1 MKKALL
7 LLPYLISLACW
18 CHAQALSDES
28 RNLFWDTLAYTP
40 AEYGWT
46 EGMTVPNITIRDIDN
61 KEYYLYDL
69 LKKPL
74 VIDFWFIACKPCI
87 ANKKYLKRFYLQYP
101 IEMLSISVDQ
111 RASTV
116 KNYVENNEIYWRNV
130 QDNSPY
136 SDRFKL
142 QIGSDQSY
150 PLYLLIGENGTVLGT
165 YEGGVSIARLGVRL
179 QEFFGEDGESRR

>member
-7 LLPYLISLACW
+7 LLTCLFSLCSW
-18 CHAQALSDES
+18 CYSQAGTEES
-28 RNLFWDTLAYTP
+28 SNLFWDTLAYP
-40 AEYGWT
+40 VPEYGWS
-46 EGMTVPNITIRDIDN
+46 EGMTVPNVVIRDVNN
-61 KEYYLYDL
+61 KEYRLYDL
-69 LKKPL
+69 LDKPL

-101 IEMLSISVDQ
+101 IEILSISIDE

-116 KNYVENNEIYWRNV
+116 KRYAEDNGMHWLNV
-130 QDNSPY
+130 HDNSPY

-150 PLYLLIGENGTVLGT
+150 PLYLLIDEEGKVLGT
-165 YEGGVSIARLGVRL
+165 YEGGASIARLGVLL
-179 QEFFGEDGESRR
+179 QVVYD